1 MEPLLNRPAMI
12 LAEACDAVQSTPRAQ
27 LEAQRYDFQHP
38 AVSRNVPPPVVRS
51 DHPPRWWSF
60 NRRRRL
66 MEVMRLHDQL
76 LKISFTRIHEKSM
89 KAGALDDV

>member
-1 MEPLLNRPAMI
+1 
-12 LAEACDAVQSTPRAQ
+12 
-27 LEAQRYDFQHP
+27 
-38 AVSRNVPPPVVRS
+38 
-51 DHPPRWWSF
+51 
-60 NRRRRL
+60 